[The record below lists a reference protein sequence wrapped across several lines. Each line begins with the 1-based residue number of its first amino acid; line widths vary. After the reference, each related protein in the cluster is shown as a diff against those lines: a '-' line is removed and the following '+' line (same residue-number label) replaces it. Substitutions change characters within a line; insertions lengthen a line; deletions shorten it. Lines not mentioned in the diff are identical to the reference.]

1 MKTKGKAWHLVVTV
15 LLILAFVYTAFFGV
29 SAKYG
34 DVTTTYIKGAKDIR
48 FGVDIKGGVN
58 VTFVPSEDYDATE
71 EQLEAAQLVIE
82 NRLVALNV
90 TDYELYVDPSSDS
103 LILEFPWQS
112 GETDFDPEAAIEEI
126 GTTAYLTFREGSSAD
141 GDLILDGSMIESAAA
156 QYGPVTSGGASEYYV
171 SLKFTDEGAKAFGEA
186 TTRLAASNGTI
197 SIWLDDENVSTA
209 TVNAA
214 ITDGEAIITSSAS
227 NPFTQDAVVKMARQ
241 INSGALPFALKV
253 DSYSTVSPSLGE
265 NSLSAMVLAG
275 VIAFALIVVFMTV
288 LYRLP
293 GFLACIALAG
303 QVAATLAFVSGYFSV
318 FESFTLTLPGIAGI
332 ILAIGMG
339 VDANV
344 ITAERIKEELKN
356 GKSLDGALKSGFA
369 RGLTPIIDGNVTI
382 VIVAIV
388 LMGAFGPSDG
398 LFAKA
403 LHFVF
408 FAFGPSTAGTI
419 YAFGYTLLTGVL
431 LNFVFGVFATRVMI
445 RGAASI
451 KALRN
456 PWLYGAAK
464 LGKDETEKK
473 QINFVGLRKKFLVFS
488 SCLMAAIVLCAVVFG
503 VHLDTEFTGGAMI
516 TLSYDGS
523 FEMAQV
529 QQTASDALE
538 NTGLTPIIDGN
549 VTIVI
554 VAIVLMGAFGPSD
567 GLFAKAL
574 HFVFFAFGPSTAGT
588 IYAFGYTLLTG
599 VLLNFVFGVFATR
612 VMIRGAASIK
622 ALRNPWLYGAVKP
635 GKEVKEKKPID
646 FVGLRKRFLTI
657 STCLMA
663 AIILCA
669 AVFGVRLDTEF
680 TGGAMITLSYQGEIS
695 TSEVQKTAST
705 ALENNGLTLQTG
717 ENVATGEQ
725 TLKISMP
732 GNETV
737 TTDQVENLLT
747 SLNEQYPDN
756 AFAQLSLSNVSA
768 AMGTKFL
775 QKSLVAVVFSLLLI
789 LLYIGFRF
797 KKIGGLTGGLM
808 AVLALLNDLMVVFG
822 TFVLLRTPLD
832 GNFIAAM
839 LTILGYS
846 INDTVVVYD
855 RIRENRALM
864 GKKTPFEELVNH
876 SVNQSAR
883 RTIITTVTTVMA
895 LGVMCVV
902 SKLYGL
908 DSIFTFAF
916 PLMMGML
923 SGVYTSLC
931 VSTSAW
937 VLWNDRKS
945 KKAETKKA

>member
-1 MKTKGKAWHLVVTV
+1 MKTKGKAWQLVLTV
-15 LLILAFVYTAFFGV
+15 LLIAAFVYTAFFGV
-29 SAKYG
+29 AVKYG

-58 VTFVPSEDYDATE
+58 VTFVPSDGYDATDD
-71 EQLEAAQLVIE
+71 QLEAAQLVIE

-90 TDYELYVDPSSDS
+90 TDYELYVDNNSDS

-112 GETDFDPEAAIEEI
+112 GETEFDPEAAIEEI

-141 GDLILDGSMIESAAA
+141 GELVLDGSMVESAAA
-156 QYGPVTSGGASEYYV
+156 QYGPVNGSSSEYYV
-171 SLKFTDEGAKAFGEA
+171 ALKFTDEGAKAFGDA
-186 TTRLAASNGTI
+186 TTRLYQTGGTI
-197 SIWLDDENVSTA
+197 SIC
-209 TVNAA
+209 
-214 ITDGEAIITSSAS
+214 SAS
-227 NPFTQDAVVKMARQ
+227 SPFTQEDVVKMARQ
-241 INSGALPFALKV
+241 INSGSLPFALTV
-253 DSYSTVSPSLGE
+253 DSYSTISPSLGE

-275 VIAFALIVVFMTV
+275 VIAFALIMVLMTA

-303 QVAATLAFVSGYFSV
+303 QVAATLAFVSGYFPV

-344 ITAERIKEELKN
+344 ITAERIKEELRS

-398 LFAKA
+398 FFAKA

-431 LNFVFGVFATRVMI
+431 LNFVFGIFATRIMI

-451 KALRN
+451 KALRD
-456 PWLYGAAK
+456 PRLYGADAP
-464 LGKDETEKK
+464 GKTPAEKK
-473 QINFVGLRKKFLVFS
+473 QVNFVGLRKRFLTFS
-488 SCLMAAIVLCAVVFG
+488 ACLMAAIVLCAVVLG

-516 TLSYDGS
+516 TLSYENS
-523 FEMAQV
+523 FEMSVV
-529 QQTASDALE
+529 Q
-538 NTGLTPIIDGN
+538 
-549 VTIVI
+549 
-554 VAIVLMGAFGPSD
+554 
-567 GLFAKAL
+567 K
-574 HFVFFAFGPSTAGT
+574 
-588 IYAFGYTLLTG
+588 
-599 VLLNFVFGVFATR
+599 
-612 VMIRGAASIK
+612 AASE
-622 ALRNPWLYGAVKP
+622 ALG
-635 GKEVKEKKPID
+635 
-646 FVGLRKRFLTI
+646 
-657 STCLMA
+657 S
-663 AIILCA
+663 
-669 AVFGVRLDTEF
+669 
-680 TGGAMITLSYQGEIS
+680 
-695 TSEVQKTAST
+695 
-705 ALENNGLTLQTG
+705 NGLTLQTG

-732 GNETV
+732 GTETV
-737 TTDQVENLLT
+737 TTDEVQTLLD
-747 SLNEQYPDN
+747 SLNESCPDN
-756 AFAQLSLSNVSA
+756 SFAQLSLSNVSA

-775 QKSLVAVVFSLLLI
+775 QKSLVAVVFALVLI
-789 LLYIGFRF
+789 LAYIAYRF
-797 KKIGGLTGGLM
+797 KNIGGLTGGMM

-822 TFVLLRTPLD
+822 TFVLLRVPLD

-855 RIRENRALM
+855 RIRENRGLL
-864 GKKTPFEELVNH
+864 GKKAGFQELVNH
-876 SVNQSAR
+876 SINQSAR

-895 LGVMCVV
+895 LAVMCIV

-937 VLWNDRKS
+937 VAWSERKGA
-945 KKAETKKA
+945 KKN

>member
-112 GETDFDPEAAIEEI
+112 GETDFDPESAIQEI

-303 QVAATLAFVSGYFSV
+303 QVAATLAFVSGYFPV

-538 NTGLTPIIDGN
+538 NTGLT
-549 VTIVI
+549 
-554 VAIVLMGAFGPSD
+554 
-567 GLFAKAL
+567 
-574 HFVFFAFGPSTAGT
+574 
-588 IYAFGYTLLTG
+588 
-599 VLLNFVFGVFATR
+599 
-612 VMIRGAASIK
+612 
-622 ALRNPWLYGAVKP
+622 
-635 GKEVKEKKPID
+635 
-646 FVGLRKRFLTI
+646 
-657 STCLMA
+657 
-663 AIILCA
+663 
-669 AVFGVRLDTEF
+669 
-680 TGGAMITLSYQGEIS
+680 
-695 TSEVQKTAST
+695 
-705 ALENNGLTLQTG
+705 LQTG
-717 ENVATGEQ
+717 ENVATGDQ

-732 GNETV
+732 GTETV
-737 TTDQVENLLT
+737 TTDQVEALLD
-747 SLNEQYPDN
+747 SLNETYPDN
-756 AFAQLSLSNVSA
+756 NFAQLSLSNVSA

-775 QKSLVAVVFSLLLI
+775 QKSLVAVVFALVLI
-789 LLYIGFRF
+789 LVYIALRF
-797 KKIGGLTGGLM
+797 KNIGGLTGGMM
-808 AVLALLNDLMVVFG
+808 AVLALVNDLMVVFG

-855 RIRENRALM
+855 RIRENRTLM
-864 GKKTPFEELVNH
+864 GKKASFEELVNR

-883 RTIITTVTTVMA
+883 RTLITTITTVMA

-902 SKLYGL
+902 AKLYGL

-916 PLMMGML
+916 PLMMGMI

-937 VLWNDRKS
+937 VLWSERKP
-945 KKAETKKA
+945 KTKA

>member
-1 MKTKGKAWHLVVTV
+1 MKTKGKAWHLVAAV
-15 LLILAFVYTAFFGV
+15 LLIAVFVYTAFFGV
-29 SAKYG
+29 YAKYG
-34 DVTTTYIKGAKDIR
+34 DTTTTYIKGAKDIR

-58 VTFVPSEDYDATE
+58 VTFVPSDGYDATE

-90 TDYELYVDPSSDS
+90 TDYELYVDNNSDS

-112 GETDFDPEAAIEEI
+112 GETDFDPEAAIDEI

-141 GDLILDGSMIESAAA
+141 GELILDGSMIESAAA
-156 QYGPVTSGGASEYYV
+156 QYGPVTSGGASEYFV
-171 SLKFTDEGAKAFGEA
+171 SLKFTDDGAKAFGDA
-186 TTRLAASNGTI
+186 TTRLAASKGTI

-209 TVNAA
+209 TVNTA
-214 ITDGEAIITSSAS
+214 ITDGSAIITSSAS
-227 NPFTQDAVVKMARQ
+227 NPFTQEQVVKMARQ
-241 INSGALPFALKV
+241 INSGALPFALTV

-275 VIAFALIVVFMTV
+275 LIAFALIVVFMTI

-293 GFLACIALAG
+293 GFLACMALAG
-303 QVAATLAFVSGYFSV
+303 QVAATLAFVSGYFPV
-318 FESFTLTLPGIAGI
+318 FESFTMTLPGIAGI

-456 PWLYGAAK
+456 PWLYGAEK
-464 LGKDETEKK
+464 PGKEKAEKK
-473 QINFVGLRKKFLVFS
+473 PIDFVGLRKRFLTIS
-488 SCLMAAIVLCAVVFG
+488 SCLMAAIVLCAVVLG

-516 TLSYDGS
+516 TLSYEGS
-523 FEMAQV
+523 FT
-529 QQTASDALE
+529 TAD
-538 NTGLTPIIDGN
+538 
-549 VTIVI
+549 
-554 VAIVLMGAFGPSD
+554 
-567 GLFAKAL
+567 
-574 HFVFFAFGPSTAGT
+574 
-588 IYAFGYTLLTG
+588 
-599 VLLNFVFGVFATR
+599 
-612 VMIRGAASIK
+612 
-622 ALRNPWLYGAVKP
+622 
-635 GKEVKEKKPID
+635 
-646 FVGLRKRFLTI
+646 
-657 STCLMA
+657 
-663 AIILCA
+663 
-669 AVFGVRLDTEF
+669 
-680 TGGAMITLSYQGEIS
+680 
-695 TSEVQKTAST
+695 VQKTASA
-705 ALENNGLTLQTG
+705 ALDSTGLTLQTG
-717 ENVATGEQ
+717 ENVATGDQ

-732 GNETV
+732 GTETV
-737 TTDQVENLLT
+737 TTEQVADLLD
-747 SLNEQYPDN
+747 SLNESYPEN
-756 AFAQLSLSNVSA
+756 HFEQLSLSNVSA

-775 QKSLVAVVFSLLLI
+775 QKSLVAVVFALVLI
-789 LLYIGFRF
+789 LLYIALRF
-797 KKIGGLTGGLM
+797 KNIGGLTGGMM
-808 AVLALLNDLMVVFG
+808 AVLALVNDLMVVFG

-855 RIRENRALM
+855 RIRENRTLM
-864 GKKTPFEELVNH
+864 GKKASFEELVNR

-883 RTIITTVTTVMA
+883 RTLITTITTVMA

-902 SKLYGL
+902 AKLYGL

-916 PLMMGML
+916 PLMMGMI

-937 VLWNDRKS
+937 VLWSERKP
-945 KKAETKKA
+945 KTKA

>member
-1 MKTKGKAWHLVVTV
+1 MKTKGKAWQLILTV
-15 LLILAFVYTAFFGV
+15 LVIAAFVYTAFFGV
-29 SAKYG
+29 AVKYG

-58 VTFVPSEDYDATE
+58 VTFVPSDGYDATDD
-71 EQLEAAQLVIE
+71 QLEAAQLVIE

-90 TDYELYVDPSSDS
+90 TDYELYVDNNSDS

-112 GETDFDPEAAIEEI
+112 GETEFDPEAAIEEI

-141 GDLILDGSMIESAAA
+141 GALILDGSMVESAAA
-156 QYGPVTSGGASEYYV
+156 QYGPAKGGSSEYYV
-171 SLKFTDEGAKAFGEA
+171 ALKFTDEGAKAFGDA
-186 TTRLAASNGTI
+186 TTRLSKTGGSI

-209 TVNAA
+209 TVNEA
-214 ITDGEAIITSSAS
+214 ITDGSAIITSSAS
-227 NPFTQDAVVKMARQ
+227 NPFTQEDVVKMARQ
-241 INSGALPFALKV
+241 INSGSLPFALTV
-253 DSYSTVSPSLGE
+253 DSYSTISPSLGE

-275 VIAFALIVVFMTV
+275 VIAFALIVVLMTA

-303 QVAATLAFVSGYFSV
+303 QVAATLAFVSGYFPV

-344 ITAERIKEELKN
+344 ITSERIKEELRS

-382 VIVAIV
+382 VIVAVV

-398 LFAKA
+398 FFAKA

-431 LNFVFGVFATRVMI
+431 LNFVFGIFATRAMI

-456 PWLYGAAK
+456 PWLYGADAP
-464 LGKDETEKK
+464 GKASAEKK
-473 QINFVGLRKKFLVFS
+473 QINFVGLRKRFLTFS
-488 SCLMAAIVLCAVVFG
+488 ACLMAAIVLCAVVLG

-516 TLSYDGS
+516 TLSYKNS
-523 FEMAQV
+523 FEMSA
-529 QQTASDALE
+529 
-538 NTGLTPIIDGN
+538 
-549 VTIVI
+549 
-554 VAIVLMGAFGPSD
+554 
-567 GLFAKAL
+567 
-574 HFVFFAFGPSTAGT
+574 
-588 IYAFGYTLLTG
+588 
-599 VLLNFVFGVFATR
+599 
-612 VMIRGAASIK
+612 
-622 ALRNPWLYGAVKP
+622 
-635 GKEVKEKKPID
+635 
-646 FVGLRKRFLTI
+646 
-657 STCLMA
+657 
-663 AIILCA
+663 
-669 AVFGVRLDTEF
+669 
-680 TGGAMITLSYQGEIS
+680 
-695 TSEVQKTAST
+695 VQKTASE
-705 ALENNGLTLQTG
+705 ALGSNGLTLQTG

-732 GNETV
+732 GTETV
-737 TTDQVENLLT
+737 TTDEVQTLLD
-747 SLNEQYPDN
+747 SLNESYPDN
-756 AFAQLSLSNVSA
+756 SFAQLSLSNVSA

-775 QKSLVAVVFSLLLI
+775 QKSLVAVVFALVLI
-789 LLYIGFRF
+789 LAYIAYRF
-797 KKIGGLTGGLM
+797 KKIGGLTGGMM

-822 TFVLLRTPLD
+822 TFVLLRAPLD

-855 RIRENRALM
+855 RIRENRSLL
-864 GKKTPFEELVNH
+864 GKKTSFEELVNH

-883 RTIITTVTTVMA
+883 RTVITTVTTVMA
-895 LGVMCVV
+895 LGVMCVI

-937 VLWNDRKS
+937 VVWSERKGA
-945 KKAETKKA
+945 KKTN

>member
-112 GETDFDPEAAIEEI
+112 GETDFDPESAIEEI

-303 QVAATLAFVSGYFSV
+303 QVAATLAFVSGYFPV

-473 QINFVGLRKKFLVFS
+473 QVNFVGLRKKFLVFS

-538 NTGLTPIIDGN
+538 NTGLT
-549 VTIVI
+549 
-554 VAIVLMGAFGPSD
+554 
-567 GLFAKAL
+567 
-574 HFVFFAFGPSTAGT
+574 
-588 IYAFGYTLLTG
+588 
-599 VLLNFVFGVFATR
+599 
-612 VMIRGAASIK
+612 
-622 ALRNPWLYGAVKP
+622 
-635 GKEVKEKKPID
+635 
-646 FVGLRKRFLTI
+646 
-657 STCLMA
+657 
-663 AIILCA
+663 
-669 AVFGVRLDTEF
+669 
-680 TGGAMITLSYQGEIS
+680 
-695 TSEVQKTAST
+695 
-705 ALENNGLTLQTG
+705 LQAG
-717 ENVATGEQ
+717 ENVATGDQ

-732 GNETV
+732 GTETV
-737 TTDQVENLLT
+737 TTDQVEALLD
-747 SLNEQYPDN
+747 SLNETYPDN
-756 AFAQLSLSNVSA
+756 NFAQLSLSNVSA

-775 QKSLVAVVFSLLLI
+775 QKSLVAVLFALVLI
-789 LLYIGFRF
+789 LLYIALRF
-797 KKIGGLTGGLM
+797 KNIGGLTGGMM
-808 AVLALLNDLMVVFG
+808 AVLALVNDLMVVFG

-864 GKKTPFEELVNH
+864 GKKASFEELVNR

-883 RTIITTVTTVMA
+883 RTLITTITTVMA
-895 LGVMCVV
+895 LGVLCIVA
-902 SKLYGL
+902 KLYGL

-916 PLMMGML
+916 PLMMGMI

-937 VLWNDRKS
+937 MLWSERSPKS
-945 KKAETKKA
+945 GKKA

>member
-1 MKTKGKAWHLVVTV
+1 MKTKGKAWQLVVTV
-15 LLILAFVYTAFFGV
+15 LLIAAFVYTAFFGV
-29 SAKYG
+29 AVKYG
-34 DVTTTYIKGAKDIR
+34 DVTRTYIKGAQDIR

-58 VTFVPSEDYDATE
+58 VTFAPSDGYDATDD
-71 EQLEAAQLVIE
+71 QLDAAQLVIE
-82 NRLVALNV
+82 NRLVGLNV
-90 TDYELYVDPSSDS
+90 TDYELYVDYDSDR

-112 GETDFDPEAAIEEI
+112 GETDFDPESAIDEI

-141 GDLILDGSMIESAAA
+141 GELILDGSMVESASA
-156 QYGPVTSGGASEYYV
+156 QYGPVSGSSSEYYV
-171 SLKFTDEGAKAFGEA
+171 ALKFTDEGAKAFGDA
-186 TTRLAASNGTI
+186 TTNLYQSNGTI

-214 ITDGEAIITSSAS
+214 ITDGSAIITSSAA
-227 NPFTQDAVVKMARQ
+227 NPFTQDDVVKMARQ
-241 INSGALPFALKV
+241 INSGSLPFALTV
-253 DSYSTVSPSLGE
+253 DSYSTISPSLGE

-275 VIAFALIVVFMTV
+275 LIAFALIVVLMTA

-303 QVAATLAFVSGYFSV
+303 QVAATLAFVSGYFPV

-344 ITAERIKEELKN
+344 ITAERIKEELRS

-382 VIVAIV
+382 VIVAVV

-398 LFAKA
+398 FFAKV

-456 PWLYGAAK
+456 PWLYGASKGEEPA
-464 LGKDETEKK
+464 
-473 QINFVGLRKKFLVFS
+473 
-488 SCLMAAIVLCAVVFG
+488 
-503 VHLDTEFTGGAMI
+503 
-516 TLSYDGS
+516 
-523 FEMAQV
+523 
-529 QQTASDALE
+529 
-538 NTGLTPIIDGN
+538 
-549 VTIVI
+549 
-554 VAIVLMGAFGPSD
+554 
-567 GLFAKAL
+567 
-574 HFVFFAFGPSTAGT
+574 
-588 IYAFGYTLLTG
+588 
-599 VLLNFVFGVFATR
+599 
-612 VMIRGAASIK
+612 
-622 ALRNPWLYGAVKP
+622 
-635 GKEVKEKKPID
+635 EKKPVD

-657 STCLMA
+657 SACLMA
-663 AIILCA
+663 AILLCA
-669 AVFGVRLDTEF
+669 VVFGVRLDTEF
-680 TGGAMITLSYQGEIS
+680 TGGAMITLSYEGEFT
-695 TSEVQKTAST
+695 TSEVQKTVSA
-705 ALENNGLTLQTG
+705 ALGSNDLTLQTG

-737 TTDQVENLLT
+737 TTEQVETLLD
-747 SLNEQYPDN
+747 SLNETYPDN

-775 QKSLVAVVFSLLLI
+775 QKSLVAVVFALVLI
-789 LLYIGFRF
+789 LLYIGVRF
-797 KKIGGLTGGLM
+797 KKIGGLTGGMM

-864 GKKTPFEELVNH
+864 GKKASFEELVNH

-931 VSTSAW
+931 ISTSAW
-937 VLWNDRKS
+937 VLWSERKS
-945 KKAETKKA
+945 GKKNA

>member
-1 MKTKGKAWHLVVTV
+1 MKTKGKAWQLVLTV
-15 LLILAFVYTAFFGV
+15 LLIAAFVYTAFFGV
-29 SAKYG
+29 AVKYG

-58 VTFVPSEDYDATE
+58 VTFVPSDGYDATDD
-71 EQLEAAQLVIE
+71 QLEAAQLVIE

-90 TDYELYVDPSSDS
+90 TDYELYVDNNSDS

-112 GETDFDPEAAIEEI
+112 GETEFDPEAAIEEI

-141 GDLILDGSMIESAAA
+141 GELVLDGSMVESAAA
-156 QYGPVTSGGASEYYV
+156 QYGPVNGSSSEYYV
-171 SLKFTDEGAKAFGEA
+171 ALKFTDEGAKAFGDA
-186 TTRLAASNGTI
+186 TTRLYQTGGTI

-275 VIAFALIVVFMTV
+275 VIAFALIVVLMTA

-303 QVAATLAFVSGYFSV
+303 QVAATLAFVSGYFPV

-344 ITAERIKEELKN
+344 ITAERIKEELRS

-398 LFAKA
+398 FFAKA

-431 LNFVFGVFATRVMI
+431 LNFVFGIFATRTMI
-445 RGAASI
+445 RGAAAI
-451 KALRN
+451 KALRD
-456 PWLYGAAK
+456 PRLYGADAP
-464 LGKDETEKK
+464 GKTPAEKK
-473 QINFVGLRKKFLVFS
+473 QVNFVGLRKRFLTFS
-488 SCLMAAIVLCAVVFG
+488 ACLMAAIVLCAVVLG

-516 TLSYDGS
+516 TLSYENS
-523 FEMAQV
+523 FEMSA
-529 QQTASDALE
+529 
-538 NTGLTPIIDGN
+538 
-549 VTIVI
+549 
-554 VAIVLMGAFGPSD
+554 
-567 GLFAKAL
+567 
-574 HFVFFAFGPSTAGT
+574 
-588 IYAFGYTLLTG
+588 
-599 VLLNFVFGVFATR
+599 
-612 VMIRGAASIK
+612 
-622 ALRNPWLYGAVKP
+622 
-635 GKEVKEKKPID
+635 
-646 FVGLRKRFLTI
+646 
-657 STCLMA
+657 
-663 AIILCA
+663 
-669 AVFGVRLDTEF
+669 
-680 TGGAMITLSYQGEIS
+680 
-695 TSEVQKTAST
+695 VQKTASE
-705 ALENNGLTLQTG
+705 ALGSNGLTLQTG

-732 GNETV
+732 GTETV
-737 TTDQVENLLT
+737 TTDEVQTLLD
-747 SLNEQYPDN
+747 SLNESYPDN
-756 AFAQLSLSNVSA
+756 SFAQLSLSNVSA

-775 QKSLVAVVFSLLLI
+775 QKSLVAVVFALVLI
-789 LLYIGFRF
+789 LAYIAYRF
-797 KKIGGLTGGLM
+797 KNIGGLTGGMM

-822 TFVLLRTPLD
+822 TFVLLRAPLD

-855 RIRENRALM
+855 RIRENRGLL
-864 GKKTPFEELVNH
+864 GKKASFEELVNH

-895 LGVMCVV
+895 LGVMCIV

-931 VSTSAW
+931 ISTSAW
-937 VLWNDRKS
+937 VAWSERKGA
-945 KKAETKKA
+945 KKN

>member
-1 MKTKGKAWHLVVTV
+1 MKTKGKAWQLVLSVV
-15 LLILAFVYTAFFGV
+15 LIAAFVYTAFFGV
-29 SAKYG
+29 AVKYG
-34 DVTTTYIKGAKDIR
+34 DVTTTYLKGAKDIR

-58 VTFVPSEDYDATE
+58 VTFVPSDGYDATD
-71 EQLEAAQLVIE
+71 EQLAAAQLVIE
-82 NRLVALNV
+82 NRLVALNI
-90 TDYELYVDPSSDS
+90 TDYELYVDTNADS

-112 GETDFDPEAAIEEI
+112 GETDFDPEAAIQEI

-141 GDLILDGSMIESAAA
+141 GELILDGSEVQSAAA
-156 QYGPVTSGGASEYYV
+156 QYGPVSGSSSEYYV
-171 SLKFTDEGAKAFGEA
+171 ALTFTDEGAKAFGDA
-186 TTRLAASNGTI
+186 TTKLYQSGGTI

-214 ITDGEAIITSSAS
+214 ITDGKAIITSSAS
-227 NPFTQDAVVKMARQ
+227 DPFTQDAVVKMARQ
-241 INSGALPFALKV
+241 INSGSLPFALSV
-253 DSYSTVSPSLGE
+253 DSYSTISPSLGE
-265 NSLSAMVLAG
+265 NSLAAMVLAG
-275 VIAFALIVVFMTV
+275 LIAFALIVVLMTA

-303 QVAATLAFVSGYFSV
+303 QVAATLAFVSGYFPV

-344 ITAERIKEELKN
+344 ITAERIKEELRS

-445 RGAASI
+445 RGAATI

-456 PWLYGAAK
+456 PWLYGADKKAPA
-464 LGKDETEKK
+464 EKK
-473 QINFVGLRKKFLVFS
+473 PVDFVTLRKRFLTVS
-488 SCLMAAIVLCAVVFG
+488 SCLMAAIVLCAV
-503 VHLDTEFTGGAMI
+503 
-516 TLSYDGS
+516 
-523 FEMAQV
+523 
-529 QQTASDALE
+529 
-538 NTGLTPIIDGN
+538 
-549 VTIVI
+549 
-554 VAIVLMGAFGPSD
+554 
-567 GLFAKAL
+567 
-574 HFVFFAFGPSTAGT
+574 
-588 IYAFGYTLLTG
+588 
-599 VLLNFVFGVFATR
+599 
-612 VMIRGAASIK
+612 
-622 ALRNPWLYGAVKP
+622 
-635 GKEVKEKKPID
+635 
-646 FVGLRKRFLTI
+646 
-657 STCLMA
+657 
-663 AIILCA
+663 
-669 AVFGVRLDTEF
+669 VFGVRLDTEF
-680 TGGAMITLSYQGEIS
+680 TGGAMITLRYEDSFVLS
-695 TSEVQKTAST
+695 DVQATAAE
-705 ALENNGLTLQTG
+705 ALGSKDLTLQTG

-732 GNETV
+732 GTETV
-737 TTDQVENLLT
+737 TTDEVQTLLD
-747 SLNEQYPDN
+747 SLNEQYPEN

-775 QKSLVAVVFSLLLI
+775 QKSLVAVVFALAVI
-789 LLYIGFRF
+789 LLYIAFRF
-797 KKIGGLTGGLM
+797 KNIGGLTGGMM

-855 RIRENRALM
+855 RIRENRSLM
-864 GKKTPFEELVNH
+864 GKKATFEELVNQ

-895 LGVMCVV
+895 LAVMCII

-916 PLMMGML
+916 PLTMGML

-937 VLWNDRKS
+937 VLWTERKQ
-945 KKAETKKA
+945 KKD

>member
-1 MKTKGKAWHLVVTV
+1 MKTKGKAWHLIATV
-15 LLILAFVYTAFFGV
+15 LLIVVFVYTAFFGV
-29 SAKYG
+29 YAKYG
-34 DVTTTYIKGAKDIR
+34 DTTTTYIKGAKDIR

-58 VTFVPSEDYDATE
+58 VTFVPSDGYDATE

-90 TDYELYVDPSSDS
+90 TDYELYVDNNSDS

-112 GETDFDPEAAIEEI
+112 GETDFDPEAAIDEI

-141 GDLILDGSMIESAAA
+141 GELVLDGSMVESAAA
-156 QYGPVTSGGASEYYV
+156 QYGPVNGSSSEYYV
-171 SLKFTDEGAKAFGEA
+171 ALKFTDDGAKAFGDA
-186 TTRLAASNGTI
+186 TTKLAASGGTI

-209 TVNAA
+209 TVNTA
-214 ITDGEAIITSSAS
+214 ITDGSAIITSSAS
-227 NPFTQDAVVKMARQ
+227 NPFTQEQVVKMARQ
-241 INSGALPFALKV
+241 INSGALPFALTV

-275 VIAFALIVVFMTV
+275 LIAFALIVVFMTM

-303 QVAATLAFVSGYFSV
+303 QVAATLAFVSGYFPV
-318 FESFTLTLPGIAGI
+318 FESFTMTLPGIAGI

-369 RGLTPIIDGNVTI
+369 RGLTPIVDGNVTI

-398 LFAKA
+398 MFAKA

-456 PWLYGAAK
+456 PWLYGAEK
-464 LGKDETEKK
+464 PGKEKAEKK
-473 QINFVGLRKKFLVFS
+473 PIDFVGLRKRFLTFS
-488 SCLMAAIVLCAVVFG
+488 ACLMAAIVLCAVVLG

-516 TLSYDGS
+516 TLSYENS
-523 FEMAQV
+523 FEMSA
-529 QQTASDALE
+529 
-538 NTGLTPIIDGN
+538 
-549 VTIVI
+549 
-554 VAIVLMGAFGPSD
+554 
-567 GLFAKAL
+567 
-574 HFVFFAFGPSTAGT
+574 
-588 IYAFGYTLLTG
+588 
-599 VLLNFVFGVFATR
+599 
-612 VMIRGAASIK
+612 
-622 ALRNPWLYGAVKP
+622 
-635 GKEVKEKKPID
+635 
-646 FVGLRKRFLTI
+646 
-657 STCLMA
+657 
-663 AIILCA
+663 
-669 AVFGVRLDTEF
+669 
-680 TGGAMITLSYQGEIS
+680 
-695 TSEVQKTAST
+695 VQKTASE
-705 ALENNGLTLQTG
+705 ALGSNGLTLQTG

-732 GNETV
+732 GTETV
-737 TTDQVENLLT
+737 TTDEVQTLLD
-747 SLNEQYPDN
+747 SLNESCPDN
-756 AFAQLSLSNVSA
+756 SFAQLSLSNVSA

-775 QKSLVAVVFSLLLI
+775 QKSLVAVVFALVLI
-789 LLYIGFRF
+789 LAYIAYRF
-797 KKIGGLTGGLM
+797 KKIGGLTGGMM

-822 TFVLLRTPLD
+822 TFVLLRAPLD

-855 RIRENRALM
+855 RIRENRGLL
-864 GKKTPFEELVNH
+864 GKKASFEELVNH

-895 LGVMCVV
+895 LGVMCIV

-937 VLWNDRKS
+937 VAWSERKNA
-945 KKAETKKA
+945 KKN

>member
-112 GETDFDPEAAIEEI
+112 GETDFDPESAIQEI

-275 VIAFALIVVFMTV
+275 LIAYALIVVLMTL

-303 QVAATLAFVSGYFSV
+303 QVAATLAFVSGYFPV

-344 ITAERIKEELKN
+344 ITAERIKEELNN

-369 RGLTPIIDGNVTI
+369 R
-382 VIVAIV
+382 
-388 LMGAFGPSDG
+388 
-398 LFAKA
+398 
-403 LHFVF
+403 
-408 FAFGPSTAGTI
+408 
-419 YAFGYTLLTGVL
+419 
-431 LNFVFGVFATRVMI
+431 
-445 RGAASI
+445 
-451 KALRN
+451 
-456 PWLYGAAK
+456 
-464 LGKDETEKK
+464 
-473 QINFVGLRKKFLVFS
+473 
-488 SCLMAAIVLCAVVFG
+488 
-503 VHLDTEFTGGAMI
+503 
-516 TLSYDGS
+516 
-523 FEMAQV
+523 
-529 QQTASDALE
+529 
-538 NTGLTPIIDGN
+538 GLTPIIDGN

-864 GKKTPFEELVNH
+864 GKKASFEELVNR

-883 RTIITTVTTVMA
+883 RTLITTITTVMA
-895 LGVMCVV
+895 LGVLCIVA
-902 SKLYGL
+902 KFYGL

-916 PLMMGML
+916 PLMMGMI

-937 VLWNDRKS
+937 MLWSERSPKS
-945 KKAETKKA
+945 GKKA

>member
-103 LILEFPWQS
+103 MILEFPWQS
-112 GETDFDPEAAIEEI
+112 GETDFDPESAIQEI

-303 QVAATLAFVSGYFSV
+303 QVAATLAFVSGYFPV

-529 QQTASDALE
+529 QQTASNALE
-538 NTGLTPIIDGN
+538 NT
-549 VTIVI
+549 
-554 VAIVLMGAFGPSD
+554 
-567 GLFAKAL
+567 
-574 HFVFFAFGPSTAGT
+574 
-588 IYAFGYTLLTG
+588 
-599 VLLNFVFGVFATR
+599 
-612 VMIRGAASIK
+612 
-622 ALRNPWLYGAVKP
+622 
-635 GKEVKEKKPID
+635 
-646 FVGLRKRFLTI
+646 
-657 STCLMA
+657 
-663 AIILCA
+663 
-669 AVFGVRLDTEF
+669 
-680 TGGAMITLSYQGEIS
+680 
-695 TSEVQKTAST
+695 
-705 ALENNGLTLQTG
+705 GLTLQTG
-717 ENVATGEQ
+717 ENVATGDQ

-732 GNETV
+732 GTETV
-737 TTDQVENLLT
+737 TTDQVEALLD
-747 SLNEQYPDN
+747 SLNETYPDN
-756 AFAQLSLSNVSA
+756 NFAQLSLSNVSA

-775 QKSLVAVVFSLLLI
+775 QKSLVAVVFALVLI
-789 LLYIGFRF
+789 LLYIALRF
-797 KKIGGLTGGLM
+797 KNIGGLTGGMM
-808 AVLALLNDLMVVFG
+808 AVLALVNDLMVVFG

-855 RIRENRALM
+855 RIRENRTLM
-864 GKKTPFEELVNH
+864 GKKASFEELVNR

-883 RTIITTVTTVMA
+883 RTLITTITTVMA

-902 SKLYGL
+902 AKLYGL

-916 PLMMGML
+916 PLMMGMI

-937 VLWNDRKS
+937 VLWSERKP
-945 KKAETKKA
+945 KTKA

>member
-1 MKTKGKAWHLVVTV
+1 MKTKGKAWQLVVTA
-15 LLILAFVYTAFFGV
+15 LLIVVFVYTAFFGV
-29 SAKYG
+29 AAKYG

-58 VTFVPSEDYDATE
+58 VTFVPSDGYDATD
-71 EQLEAAQLVIE
+71 EQLDAARLVIE

-90 TDYELYVDPSSDS
+90 TDYELYVDNNSDS

-112 GETDFDPEAAIEEI
+112 GETDFDPESAIQEI
-126 GTTAYLTFREGSSAD
+126 GTTAYLTFREGASKD
-141 GDLILDGSMIESAAA
+141 GELILDGSMVESASA
-156 QYGPVTSGGASEYYV
+156 QYGAVSNGGSSEYYV
-171 SLKFTDEGAKAFGEA
+171 ALKFTTEGAKAFGDA
-186 TTRLAASNGTI
+186 TTKLAADKGSI

-209 TVNAA
+209 TVNTA
-214 ITDGEAIITSSAS
+214 ITDGQAIITSSAS

-241 INSGALPFALKV
+241 INSGALPFALSV

-265 NSLSAMVLAG
+265 NSLGAMVLAG
-275 VIAFALIVVFMTV
+275 LIAFALIVVFMTV

-303 QVAATLAFVSGYFSV
+303 QVAATLAFVSGYFPV

-344 ITAERIKEELKN
+344 ITAERIKEELNN

-456 PWLYGAAK
+456 PWLYGA
-464 LGKDETEKK
+464 
-473 QINFVGLRKKFLVFS
+473 
-488 SCLMAAIVLCAVVFG
+488 
-503 VHLDTEFTGGAMI
+503 
-516 TLSYDGS
+516 
-523 FEMAQV
+523 
-529 QQTASDALE
+529 
-538 NTGLTPIIDGN
+538 
-549 VTIVI
+549 
-554 VAIVLMGAFGPSD
+554 
-567 GLFAKAL
+567 
-574 HFVFFAFGPSTAGT
+574 
-588 IYAFGYTLLTG
+588 
-599 VLLNFVFGVFATR
+599 
-612 VMIRGAASIK
+612 
-622 ALRNPWLYGAVKP
+622 VKP

-646 FVGLRKRFLTI
+646 LVGLRKRFLTI

>member
-1 MKTKGKAWHLVVTV
+1 MKTKGKAWQLVLTV
-15 LLILAFVYTAFFGV
+15 LLIAAFVYTAFFGV
-29 SAKYG
+29 AVKYG

-58 VTFVPSEDYDATE
+58 VTFVPSDGYDATDD
-71 EQLEAAQLVIE
+71 QLEAAQLVIE

-90 TDYELYVDPSSDS
+90 TDYELYVDNNSDS

-112 GETDFDPEAAIEEI
+112 GETEFDPEAAIEEI

-141 GDLILDGSMIESAAA
+141 GELILDGSMVESAAA
-156 QYGPVTSGGASEYYV
+156 QYGPVSGSSSEYYV
-171 SLKFTDEGAKAFGEA
+171 ALKFTDEGAKAFGDA
-186 TTRLAASNGTI
+186 TTKLYQSGGTI

-209 TVNAA
+209 SVNAA
-214 ITDGEAIITSSAS
+214 ITDGQAIITSSAS
-227 NPFTQDAVVKMARQ
+227 NPFTQEDVVKMARQ
-241 INSGALPFALKV
+241 INSGSLPFALTV

-275 VIAFALIVVFMTV
+275 LIAFALIVVLMTA

-303 QVAATLAFVSGYFSV
+303 QVAATLAFVSGYFPV

-344 ITAERIKEELKN
+344 ITAERIKEELRS

-456 PWLYGAAK
+456 PWLYGADKNAPA
-464 LGKDETEKK
+464 EKK
-473 QINFVGLRKKFLVFS
+473 PINFVSLRKRFLTIS
-488 SCLMAAIVLCAVVFG
+488 ACLMAAIVLCAVV
-503 VHLDTEFTGGAMI
+503 L
-516 TLSYDGS
+516 
-523 FEMAQV
+523 
-529 QQTASDALE
+529 
-538 NTGLTPIIDGN
+538 
-549 VTIVI
+549 
-554 VAIVLMGAFGPSD
+554 
-567 GLFAKAL
+567 
-574 HFVFFAFGPSTAGT
+574 
-588 IYAFGYTLLTG
+588 
-599 VLLNFVFGVFATR
+599 
-612 VMIRGAASIK
+612 
-622 ALRNPWLYGAVKP
+622 
-635 GKEVKEKKPID
+635 
-646 FVGLRKRFLTI
+646 
-657 STCLMA
+657 
-663 AIILCA
+663 
-669 AVFGVRLDTEF
+669 GVRLDTEF
-680 TGGAMITLSYQGEIS
+680 TGGAMITLSYEDS
-695 TSEVQKTAST
+695 FDLSAVQKTASA
-705 ALENNGLTLQTG
+705 ALDSKDLTLQTG

-732 GNETV
+732 GTETV
-737 TTDQVENLLT
+737 TTDEVQNLLD

-775 QKSLVAVVFSLLLI
+775 QKSLVAVVFALVLI
-789 LLYIGFRF
+789 LLYIAFRF
-797 KKIGGLTGGLM
+797 KKIGGLTGGMM

-855 RIRENRALM
+855 RIRENRSLM
-864 GKKTPFEELVNH
+864 GKKSTFEELVNH

-916 PLMMGML
+916 PLMMGMI

-937 VLWNDRKS
+937 VLWSERKP
-945 KKAETKKA
+945 KTKA

>member
-1 MKTKGKAWHLVVTV
+1 MKTKGKAWQLVVTA
-15 LLILAFVYTAFFGV
+15 LLIVVFVYTAFFGV
-29 SAKYG
+29 AAKYG

-58 VTFVPSEDYDATE
+58 VTFVPSDGYDATD
-71 EQLEAAQLVIE
+71 EQLDAARLVIE

-90 TDYELYVDPSSDS
+90 TDYELYVDNNSDS

-112 GETDFDPEAAIEEI
+112 GETDFDPESAIQEI
-126 GTTAYLTFREGSSAD
+126 GTTAYLTFREGASKD
-141 GDLILDGSMIESAAA
+141 GELILDGSMVESASA
-156 QYGPVTSGGASEYYV
+156 QYGAVSNGGSSEYYV
-171 SLKFTDEGAKAFGEA
+171 ALKFTTEGAKAFGDA
-186 TTRLAASNGTI
+186 TTKLAADKGSI

-209 TVNAA
+209 TVNTA
-214 ITDGEAIITSSAS
+214 ITDGQAIITSSAS

-241 INSGALPFALKV
+241 INSGALPFALSV

-265 NSLSAMVLAG
+265 NSLGAMVLAG
-275 VIAFALIVVFMTV
+275 LIAFALIVVFMTV

-303 QVAATLAFVSGYFSV
+303 QVAATLAFVSGYVSV
-318 FESFTLTLPGIAGI
+318 FESFT
-332 ILAIGMG
+332 
-339 VDANV
+339 NV

-445 RGAASI
+445 RSAAAI

-464 LGKDETEKK
+464 PGQEKAEKK
-473 QINFVGLRKKFLVFS
+473 PVDFVSLRKKFLTFS
-488 SCLMAAIVLCAVVFG
+488 ACLMAVILLCAAVFG

-516 TLSYDGS
+516 TLSYEGS
-523 FEMAQV
+523 FDQAAV
-529 QQTASDALE
+529 QKTAAAALE
-538 NTGLTPIIDGN
+538 NT
-549 VTIVI
+549 
-554 VAIVLMGAFGPSD
+554 
-567 GLFAKAL
+567 
-574 HFVFFAFGPSTAGT
+574 
-588 IYAFGYTLLTG
+588 
-599 VLLNFVFGVFATR
+599 
-612 VMIRGAASIK
+612 
-622 ALRNPWLYGAVKP
+622 
-635 GKEVKEKKPID
+635 
-646 FVGLRKRFLTI
+646 
-657 STCLMA
+657 
-663 AIILCA
+663 
-669 AVFGVRLDTEF
+669 
-680 TGGAMITLSYQGEIS
+680 
-695 TSEVQKTAST
+695 
-705 ALENNGLTLQTG
+705 GLTLQTG
-717 ENVATGEQ
+717 ENVATGDQ

-732 GNETV
+732 GTETV
-737 TTDQVENLLT
+737 TTEQVENLLD
-747 SLNEQYPDN
+747 SLNENYPDN
-756 AFAQLSLSNVSA
+756 QFAQLSLSNVSA

-775 QKSLVAVVFSLLLI
+775 QKSLVAVVFALVLI
-789 LLYIGFRF
+789 LLYIALRF
-797 KKIGGLTGGLM
+797 KNIGGLTGGMM

-855 RIRENRALM
+855 RIRENRSLM
-864 GKKTPFEELVNH
+864 GKKSTFEELVNH

-883 RTIITTVTTVMA
+883 RTVITTVTTVMA
-895 LGVMCVV
+895 LGVMCII

-916 PLMMGML
+916 PLMMGMI

-937 VLWNDRKS
+937 VLWSERS
-945 KKAETKKA
+945 KKKN

>member
-1 MKTKGKAWHLVVTV
+1 MKTKGKAWHLVAAV
-15 LLILAFVYTAFFGV
+15 LLIAVFVYTAFFGV
-29 SAKYG
+29 YAKYG
-34 DVTTTYIKGAKDIR
+34 DTTTTYIKGAKDIR

-58 VTFVPSEDYDATE
+58 VTFVPSDGYDATE

-90 TDYELYVDPSSDS
+90 TDYELYVDNNSDS

-112 GETDFDPEAAIEEI
+112 GETDFDPEAAIDEI

-141 GDLILDGSMIESAAA
+141 GELILDGSMIESAAA
-156 QYGPVTSGGASEYYV
+156 QYGPVTSGGASEYFV
-171 SLKFTDEGAKAFGEA
+171 SLKFTDDGAKAFGDA
-186 TTRLAASNGTI
+186 TTRLAASKGTI

-209 TVNAA
+209 TVNTA
-214 ITDGEAIITSSAS
+214 ITDGSAIITSSAS
-227 NPFTQDAVVKMARQ
+227 NPFTQEQVVKMARQ
-241 INSGALPFALKV
+241 INSGALPFALTV

-275 VIAFALIVVFMTV
+275 LIAFALIVVFMTI

-293 GFLACIALAG
+293 GFLACMALAG
-303 QVAATLAFVSGYFSV
+303 QVAATLAFVSGYFPV
-318 FESFTLTLPGIAGI
+318 FESFTMTLPGIAGI

-456 PWLYGAAK
+456 PWLYGAEK
-464 LGKDETEKK
+464 PGKEKAEKK
-473 QINFVGLRKKFLVFS
+473 TIDFVGLRKRFLTIS
-488 SCLMAAIVLCAVVFG
+488 TCLMAAIVLCAVVFG

-516 TLSYDGS
+516 TLSYEGS
-523 FEMAQV
+523 FT
-529 QQTASDALE
+529 TAD
-538 NTGLTPIIDGN
+538 
-549 VTIVI
+549 
-554 VAIVLMGAFGPSD
+554 
-567 GLFAKAL
+567 
-574 HFVFFAFGPSTAGT
+574 
-588 IYAFGYTLLTG
+588 
-599 VLLNFVFGVFATR
+599 
-612 VMIRGAASIK
+612 
-622 ALRNPWLYGAVKP
+622 
-635 GKEVKEKKPID
+635 
-646 FVGLRKRFLTI
+646 
-657 STCLMA
+657 
-663 AIILCA
+663 
-669 AVFGVRLDTEF
+669 
-680 TGGAMITLSYQGEIS
+680 
-695 TSEVQKTAST
+695 VQKTASA
-705 ALENNGLTLQTG
+705 ALDSTGLTLQTG
-717 ENVATGEQ
+717 ENVATGDQ

-732 GNETV
+732 GTETV
-737 TTDQVENLLT
+737 TTEQVADLLD
-747 SLNEQYPDN
+747 SLNESYPEN
-756 AFAQLSLSNVSA
+756 CFEQLSLSNVSA
-768 AMGTKFL
+768 AMGIKFL
-775 QKSLVAVVFSLLLI
+775 QKSLVAVVFALVLI
-789 LLYIGFRF
+789 LLYIALRF
-797 KKIGGLTGGLM
+797 KNIGGLTGGMM
-808 AVLALLNDLMVVFG
+808 AVLALVNDLMVVFG

-855 RIRENRALM
+855 RIRENRTLM
-864 GKKTPFEELVNH
+864 GKKASFEELVNR

-883 RTIITTVTTVMA
+883 RTLITTITTVMA

-902 SKLYGL
+902 AKLYGL

-916 PLMMGML
+916 PLMMGMI

-937 VLWNDRKS
+937 VLWSERKP
-945 KKAETKKA
+945 KTKA

>member
-1 MKTKGKAWHLVVTV
+1 MKTKGKAWHLIATV
-15 LLILAFVYTAFFGV
+15 LLIVVFVYTAFFGV
-29 SAKYG
+29 YAKYG
-34 DVTTTYIKGAKDIR
+34 DTTTTYIKGAKDIR

-58 VTFVPSEDYDATE
+58 VTFVPSDGYDATE

-90 TDYELYVDPSSDS
+90 TDYELYVDNNSDS

-112 GETDFDPEAAIEEI
+112 GETDFDPEAAIDEI

-141 GDLILDGSMIESAAA
+141 GELILDGSMIESAAA
-156 QYGPVTSGGASEYYV
+156 QYGPVSNGGASEYFV
-171 SLKFTDEGAKAFGEA
+171 SLKFTDDGAKAFGDA
-186 TTRLAASNGTI
+186 TTKLAASGGTI

-209 TVNAA
+209 TVNTA
-214 ITDGEAIITSSAS
+214 ITDGSAIITSSAS
-227 NPFTQDAVVKMARQ
+227 NPFTQEQVVKMARQ
-241 INSGALPFALKV
+241 INSGALPFALTV

-275 VIAFALIVVFMTV
+275 LIAFALIVVFMTM

-303 QVAATLAFVSGYFSV
+303 QVAATLAFVSGYFPV
-318 FESFTLTLPGIAGI
+318 FESFTMTLPGIAGI

-369 RGLTPIIDGNVTI
+369 RGLTPIVDGNVTI

-398 LFAKA
+398 MFAKA

-456 PWLYGAAK
+456 PWLYGA
-464 LGKDETEKK
+464 E
-473 QINFVGLRKKFLVFS
+473 
-488 SCLMAAIVLCAVVFG
+488 
-503 VHLDTEFTGGAMI
+503 
-516 TLSYDGS
+516 
-523 FEMAQV
+523 
-529 QQTASDALE
+529 
-538 NTGLTPIIDGN
+538 
-549 VTIVI
+549 
-554 VAIVLMGAFGPSD
+554 
-567 GLFAKAL
+567 
-574 HFVFFAFGPSTAGT
+574 
-588 IYAFGYTLLTG
+588 
-599 VLLNFVFGVFATR
+599 
-612 VMIRGAASIK
+612 
-622 ALRNPWLYGAVKP
+622 KP
-635 GKEVKEKKPID
+635 GKEKAEKKPID

-657 STCLMA
+657 SSCLMA
-663 AIILCA
+663 AIELCA
-669 AVFGVRLDTEF
+669 VVLGAHLDTEF
-680 TGGAMITLSYQGEIS
+680 TGGAMITLSYEGS
-695 TSEVQKTAST
+695 FTMSDVQKVASS

-717 ENVATGEQ
+717 ENVATGDQ

-732 GNETV
+732 GTETV
-737 TTDQVENLLT
+737 TTEQVAKLLD
-747 SLNEQYPDN
+747 SLNESCPDN
-756 AFAQLSLSNVSA
+756 NFEQLSLSNVSA

-775 QKSLVAVVFSLLLI
+775 QKSLVAVVFALVLI
-789 LLYIGFRF
+789 LLYIALRF
-797 KKIGGLTGGLM
+797 KNIGGLTGGMM
-808 AVLALLNDLMVVFG
+808 AVLALVNDLMVVFG
-822 TFVLLRTPLD
+822 TFVLLRTALD

-855 RIRENRALM
+855 RIRENRTLM
-864 GKKTPFEELVNH
+864 GKKASFEELVNH

-883 RTIITTVTTVMA
+883 RTLITTITTVMA
-895 LGVMCVV
+895 LGVMCIVA
-902 SKLYGL
+902 KLYGL

-916 PLMMGML
+916 PLMMGMI

-937 VLWNDRKS
+937 VLWSERKP
-945 KKAETKKA
+945 KTKA

>member
-112 GETDFDPEAAIEEI
+112 GETDFDPESAIEEI

-303 QVAATLAFVSGYFSV
+303 QVAATLAFVSGYFPV

-403 LHFVF
+403 LHFVS

-473 QINFVGLRKKFLVFS
+473 QVNFVGLRKKFLVFS

-538 NTGLTPIIDGN
+538 NTGLT
-549 VTIVI
+549 
-554 VAIVLMGAFGPSD
+554 
-567 GLFAKAL
+567 
-574 HFVFFAFGPSTAGT
+574 
-588 IYAFGYTLLTG
+588 
-599 VLLNFVFGVFATR
+599 
-612 VMIRGAASIK
+612 
-622 ALRNPWLYGAVKP
+622 
-635 GKEVKEKKPID
+635 
-646 FVGLRKRFLTI
+646 
-657 STCLMA
+657 
-663 AIILCA
+663 
-669 AVFGVRLDTEF
+669 
-680 TGGAMITLSYQGEIS
+680 
-695 TSEVQKTAST
+695 
-705 ALENNGLTLQTG
+705 LQTG
-717 ENVATGEQ
+717 ENVATGDQ

-732 GNETV
+732 GTETV
-737 TTDQVENLLT
+737 TTDQVEALLD
-747 SLNEQYPDN
+747 SLNETYPDN
-756 AFAQLSLSNVSA
+756 NFAQLSLSNVSA

-775 QKSLVAVVFSLLLI
+775 QKSLVAVLFALVLI
-789 LLYIGFRF
+789 LLYIALRF
-797 KKIGGLTGGLM
+797 KNIGGLTGGMM
-808 AVLALLNDLMVVFG
+808 AVLALVNDLMVVFG

-864 GKKTPFEELVNH
+864 GKKASFEELVNR

-883 RTIITTVTTVMA
+883 RTLITTITTVMA
-895 LGVMCVV
+895 LGVLCIVA
-902 SKLYGL
+902 KLYGL

-916 PLMMGML
+916 PLMMGMI

-937 VLWNDRKS
+937 MLWSERSPKS
-945 KKAETKKA
+945 GKKA